1 MHAPLAP
8 LQVEW
13 RPLGAL
19 RDIEPEWRQL
29 AARALSPNVF
39 YEPAFALAAEPVFGD
54 DVVVGL
60 VWSQLQPRHL
70 LGLFPMHPMKRRYG
84 IPLPLIVG
92 WAHPFA
98 PLATPLV
105 DRDLAEPVIA
115 AWLTSLR
122 DDHAFPSTLLLP
134 YVPEDGAFARA
145 FDRALARHGMAERRF
160 GAHRRALLA
169 PPDDRARYIEQ
180 VVSGR
185 KRKELR
191 RQSRR
196 MDETGAVS
204 VGSARDPAAVAAALQ
219 DFLTLEAQGWKGRKG
234 TAARDDTAIRTF
246 MQSAVAGL
254 AAEGKVSVHHIRSG
268 DTPAAI
274 GIVLRSGSG
283 AWFWKIAYDETR
295 ARFSPGVLLT
305 LELTDALVTDPA
317 VDYTDSC
324 ATPDHAMIDHLW
336 RERLALS
343 DRFVLT
349 RPEERPKFVLIC
361 KLERLRRMVVAAVK
375 GLRNRMRS

>member
-13 RPLGAL
+13 RPLGTL

-29 AARALSPNVF
+29 AARALAPNVF
-39 YEPAFALAAEPVFGD
+39 YEPAFALAAEPIFGD

-60 VWSQLQPRHL
+60 VWSQLPPRQL

-105 DRDLAEPVIA
+105 DGDLAEPVIA
-115 AWLTSLR
+115 AWLASLR
-122 DDHAFPSTLLLP
+122 EGHAFPSTLLLP
-134 YVPEDGAFARA
+134 FMPEDGPLAAAFG
-145 FDRALARHGMAERRF
+145 RALTRHGMAERRF

-204 VGSARDPAAVAAALQ
+204 VGATRDPAAVAAALQ
-219 DFLTLEAQGWKGRKG
+219 DFLALEARGWKGRRG
-234 TAARDDTAIRTF
+234 TAARDDTAICTF
-246 MQSAVAGL
+246 MQTAVAGL

-268 DTPAAI
+268 EEPAAI
-274 GIVLRSGSG
+274 GIVLRSGAG

-305 LELTDALVTDPA
+305 LELTDALLTDPA
-317 VDYTDSC
+317 VNFADSC
-324 ATPDHAMIDHLW
+324 ATAGHAMIDHLW

-343 DRFVLT
+343 DRMILT
-349 RPEERPKFVLIC
+349 RPEERPKFALIC
-361 KLERLRRMVVAAVK
+361 KLESLRRIAVAVAK
-375 GLRNRMRS
+375 RLRNRLRP